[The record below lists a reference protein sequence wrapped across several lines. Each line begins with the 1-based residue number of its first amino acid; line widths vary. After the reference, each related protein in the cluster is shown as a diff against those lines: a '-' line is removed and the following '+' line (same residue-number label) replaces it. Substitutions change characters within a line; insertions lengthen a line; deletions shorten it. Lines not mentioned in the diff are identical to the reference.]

1 MDYDLSCHF
10 PFTPGLYRGYKLDSP
25 QNAGHA
31 HSLQTHVFTLF
42 PPIIHIYK
50 LLNNPDLSSAL
61 LSRSESVKLL
71 MNWFVAGD
79 ETSEQFVG
87 NATAPDHFRILDKD
101 DFSIIVG
108 GR

>member
-1 MDYDLSCHF
+1 MSCF
-10 PFTPGLYRGYKLDSP
+10 LVSRLNQSV
-25 QNAGHA
+25 AI
-31 HSLQTHVFTLF
+31 SVFYTQSVLCEPEANVILF
-42 PPIIHIYK
+42 
-50 LLNNPDLSSAL
+50 LL
-61 LSRSESVKLL
+61 
-71 MNWFVAGD
+71 GD

>member
-1 MDYDLSCHF
+1 MSCF
-10 PFTPGLYRGYKLDSP
+10 LVSRLNQS
-25 QNAGHA
+25 AA
-31 HSLQTHVFTLF
+31 ISVFYTRSVLCEPKAKANVILF
-42 PPIIHIYK
+42 
-50 LLNNPDLSSAL
+50 LL
-61 LSRSESVKLL
+61 
-71 MNWFVAGD
+71 GD

>member
-1 MDYDLSCHF
+1 MPLLPLTYTC
-10 PFTPGLYRGYKLDSP
+10 GYATNINFILNRSFIKSM
-25 QNAGHA
+25 
-31 HSLQTHVFTLF
+31 TLR
-42 PPIIHIYK
+42 Y
-50 LLNNPDLSSAL
+50 
-61 LSRSESVKLL
+61 SR
-71 MNWFVAGD
+71 FVTDD